1 MSIRIKYEQH
11 LKQVSDK
18 LVFMCRRIE
27 GTIDGAMTA
36 LMTYN
41 TELARQIIDADD
53 EIDRLEHDLEQDCL
67 KVLLLEQPV
76 AGDFRDVSAVL
87 KMITDL
93 ERIADQSADICE
105 LILSFQSDTYV
116 KELEH
121 IPVMGKI
128 ACGMVKDSVHAY
140 VDRNIDLAYDVKKR
154 DDRVDDLFDEVK
166 SDLLRMIQSDSGKA
180 DEGILFMMI
189 AKYLE
194 RIADHAVNI
203 CEWVHYAKYGTRD

>member
-27 GTIDGAMTA
+27 GTIEGAMTA

-41 TELARQIIDADD
+41 TELARQIIEADD
-53 EIDRLEHDLEQDCL
+53 EIDRLEHELEQDCL

-105 LILSFQSDTYV
+105 LILGFRSDAYV
-116 KELEH
+116 KELDH

-140 VDRNIDLAYDVKKR
+140 VDRNIDLAYDVGKR
-154 DDRVDDLFDEVK
+154 DDRVDGLFEEVK
-166 SDLLRMIQSDSGKA
+166 GDLLRMIRSDAGKA

-203 CEWVHYAKYGTRD
+203 CEWVYYAKYGTRD

>member
-36 LMTYN
+36 LMTHN
-41 TELARQIIDADD
+41 IELAKQIIEADD
-53 EIDRLEHDLEQDCL
+53 EIDRMEHELEQDCL

-105 LILSFQSDTYV
+105 LILSFGSDSYV
-116 KELEH
+116 GELEH

-128 ACGMVKDSVHAY
+128 ACAMVKDSVHAY
-140 VDRNIDLAYDVKKR
+140 VDRDIDLAYDVKKR
-154 DDRVDDLFDEVK
+154 DDKVDALFDEVK
-166 SDLLRMIQSDSGKA
+166 GDLLRMIQSDAGKA

-203 CEWVHYAKYGTRD
+203 CEWVHYAKFGVRD